1 MTPERGFSAKTERQV
16 IICMYYAFIVN
27 PAAGTGFALTTMKK
41 LEDIL
46 AASSVKYRVF
56 QTEGPGH
63 ATQIAAELAADED
76 IAAVVSVGGDG
87 TAGEVAAGLT
97 GTGKP
102 MGIIPAGTGN
112 DFIKSSGIPND
123 PEKALSLLLSGKAAP
138 IDTGTVNDRFFLNV
152 CGTGFDV
159 TVLDYAE
166 SEKEKHRGLT
176 PYFIGLVKAIS
187 HYKSVQLSV
196 TADGDREEGRFLI
209 CSIANGRFIGG
220 GIPICPAA
228 DIRDGLLDLV
238 LINNVHRW
246 QIPFYLPGLMMS
258 KDLKF
263 RITKHR
269 KVKTVLIEGKG
280 LRINID
286 GDIVSMSRA
295 EFRVNPSSLVLIR

>member
-1 MTPERGFSAKTERQV
+1 
-16 IICMYYAFIVN
+16 MYYAFIVN
-27 PAAGTGFALTTMKK
+27 PAAGTGFSLETMKR

-46 AASSVKYRVF
+46 AASSVEYRIF
-56 QTEGPGH
+56 ETECPGH
-63 ATQIAAELAADED
+63 ATRIAAELAGDEE
-76 IAAVVSVGGDG
+76 ITAIVSVGGDG

-112 DFIKSSGIPND
+112 DFIKSAGIPND
-123 PEKALSLLLSGKAAP
+123 PEKALRLLLSGKAAP

-176 PYFIGLVKAIS
+176 PYLIGLMKAIS

-196 TADGDREEGRFLI
+196 TADGERTEGRFLI

-228 DIRDGLLDLV
+228 DIRDGMLDLV
-238 LINNVHRW
+238 LIENVHRW

-258 KDLKF
+258 RDLKF

-295 EFRVNPSSLVLIR
+295 EFRIHPSSLILIR

>member
-1 MTPERGFSAKTERQV
+1 
-16 IICMYYAFIVN
+16 MYYAFIVN
-27 PAAGTGFALTTMKK
+27 PAAGTGFSLSVIQK
-41 LEDIL
+41 LEETLSAGNIEYRIL
-46 AASSVKYRVF
+46 R
-56 QTEGPGH
+56 TERPGH
-63 ATQIAAELAADED
+63 ATQIAAELASDAE

-97 GTGKP
+97 GTGKT

-112 DFIKSSGIPND
+112 DFIKSAGIPMD
-123 PEKALSLLLSGKAAP
+123 PSEALKIILGGKTCP

-176 PYFIGLVKAIS
+176 PYFLGLLKAIF
-187 HYKSVQLSV
+187 HYRSVELTV
-196 TADGDREEGRFLI
+196 TADGEKHQGKYLI

-238 LINNVHRW
+238 LIRGIRRW
-246 QIPFYLPGLMMS
+246 QIPFHLPGLMLS
-258 KDLKF
+258 KALKF
-263 RITKHR
+263 RITKHSR
-269 KVKTVLIEGKG
+269 VKQVLIEGKD

-286 GDIVSMSRA
+286 GDIVSLSSA
-295 EFRVNPSSLVLIR
+295 DFRINPASLNLIC